1 MKGFSVFAAFFGE
14 ELEQIWPDALTVI
27 TNEFLSDF
35 NLESVGLQASQQAS
49 FNQLATKWTIEW
61 NIDFWFLNKE
71 WQKYVWKMQ
80 ARFANAKLSSVVS
93 LTFTFLWIL

>member
-1 MKGFSVFAAFFGE
+1 MVKGFSVFAAFFGE

-49 FNQLATKWTIEW
+49 FNQLATK
-61 NIDFWFLNKE
+61 
-71 WQKYVWKMQ
+71 
-80 ARFANAKLSSVVS
+80 
-93 LTFTFLWIL
+93 